1 MEQTYYLIII
11 FALAVEY
18 LLSTVSSI
26 LDMGNIVEEV
36 PADFQDVYDR
46 EKYARSQSYLRDRTR
61 FGIFSSTFSLL
72 LILVVIHTGLFGV
85 LDQFVRVQ
93 TNQPIL
99 AGLLFFGIIFIIQD
113 IISLPFSIYSTFVIE
128 EKFEFN
134 RTTPKTFVID
144 KLKGYALTVILGSA
158 VIVPILFFFE
168 RFGPRGWWIAWGL
181 VTLFMI
187 AVQPLFVH
195 VIAPLFNKF
204 TPLEE
209 GELRTAIEE
218 YSEKVK
224 FPIGRIDVMDGS
236 KRSGHSNAYF
246 SGLGKSRR
254 IALFDTLLEKHT
266 TEEIISVVAHEVGH
280 YKRKHIIKGTALGIL
295 ETGVMLFIFN
305 LIMKD
310 AALFAVFG
318 VSDISV
324 YGGLVFFA
332 MLYAPVS
339 MITSLLTTAVSRK
352 NEFEADT
359 FSLETTK
366 NPQALVNMLKGLA
379 ANNLAHL
386 TPHPLKVFLSYSH
399 PPVISRIAAVTQNNQ

>member
-93 TNQPIL
+93 TIQPIL

-209 GELRTAIEE
+209 GELRLAIEE

-359 FSLETTK
+359 FSLETTE

-399 PPVISRIAAVTQNNQ
+399 PPVISRIAAVTQK

>member
-18 LLSTVSSI
+18 LLSTGSSI

-46 EKYARSQSYLRDRTR
+46 GKYARSQSYLRDRTR

-93 TNQPIL
+93 TIQPIL

-310 AALFAVFG
+310 AALFSVFG

-359 FSLETTK
+359 FSLETTE

-399 PPVISRIAAVTQNNQ
+399 PPVISRIAAVTQK

>member
-11 FALAVEY
+11 FALAVDY

-85 LDQFVRVQ
+85 LDLFVRVQ
-93 TNQPIL
+93 TTQPIL

-134 RTTPKTFVID
+134 RPTPKTFVID

-158 VIVPILFFFE
+158 VIVPILYFFE

-209 GELRTAIEE
+209 GELRLAIEE

-266 TEEIISVVAHEVGH
+266 TEEILSVVAHEVGH
-280 YKRKHIIKGTALGIL
+280 YKQKHIIKGTALGIL

-332 MLYAPVS
+332 MLYAPVN
-339 MITSLLTTAVSRK
+339 MITSLLTTGVSRK
-352 NEFEADT
+352 NEFEADA
-359 FSLETTK
+359 FSLETTE

-399 PPVISRIAAVTQNNQ
+399 PPVKERIAAVAQG

>member
-18 LLSTVSSI
+18 LFSTVSSI

-93 TNQPIL
+93 TIQPIL

-209 GELRTAIEE
+209 GELRLAIEE

-280 YKRKHIIKGTALGIL
+280 YKQKHIIKGTALGIL

-332 MLYAPVS
+332 MLYAPVN

-352 NEFEADT
+352 NEFEADA
-359 FSLETTK
+359 FSLETTE

-399 PPVISRIAAVTQNNQ
+399 PPVISRIAAVTQK

>member
-18 LLSTVSSI
+18 LLSTISSI

-168 RFGPRGWWIAWGL
+168 RFGPRGWWIAWAL

-359 FSLETTK
+359 FSLETTE

-399 PPVISRIAAVTQNNQ
+399 PPVISRIAAVTQK

>member
-93 TNQPIL
+93 TIQPIL

-134 RTTPKTFVID
+134 RTTPKIFVID

-168 RFGPRGWWIAWGL
+168 RFGPRGGWWIAWGL

-209 GELRTAIEE
+209 GELRLAIEE

-359 FSLETTK
+359 FSLETTE

-399 PPVISRIAAVTQNNQ
+399 PPVISRIAAVTQK

>member
-93 TNQPIL
+93 TIQPIL

-310 AALFAVFG
+310 AALFSVFG

-352 NEFEADT
+352 NEFEADI
-359 FSLETTK
+359 FSLQTTE

-399 PPVISRIAAVTQNNQ
+399 PPVISRIAAVTQK

>member
-93 TNQPIL
+93 TIQPIL

-209 GELRTAIEE
+209 GALRLAIEE

-359 FSLETTK
+359 FSLETTE
-366 NPQALVNMLKGLA
+366 NPKALVNMLKGLA

-399 PPVISRIAAVTQNNQ
+399 PPVISRIAAVTQK

>member
-168 RFGPRGWWIAWGL
+168 RFGPRGWWIAWAL

-310 AALFAVFG
+310 AALFSVFG

-352 NEFEADT
+352 NEFEADI
-359 FSLETTK
+359 FSLQTTE

-399 PPVISRIAAVTQNNQ
+399 PPVISRIAAVTQK

>member
-18 LLSTVSSI
+18 LRSTVSSI

-168 RFGPRGWWIAWGL
+168 RFGPRGWWIAWAL

-399 PPVISRIAAVTQNNQ
+399 PPVISRIAAVTQK

>member
-11 FALAVEY
+11 FALMVEY
-18 LLSTVSSI
+18 LFSTISSI
-26 LDMGNIVEEV
+26 LDMRNIIEEV
-36 PADFQDVYDR
+36 PTEFQDVYDS
-46 EKYARSQSYLRDRTR
+46 EKYAKSQSYLRDRTR

-85 LDQFVRVQ
+85 LDHFVRIQ
-93 TNQPIL
+93 TNQPIF
-99 AGLLFFGIIFIIQD
+99 AGLLFFGIIFVIQD
-113 IISLPFSIYSTFVIE
+113 VINLPFSIYSTFVIE

-134 RTTPKTFVID
+134 RTTPKTFVVD
-144 KLKGYALTVILGSA
+144 KLKGYALTIVLGSM
-158 VIVPILFFFE
+158 VIVPILYFFE
-168 RFGPRGWWIAWGL
+168 TFGPSGWWIAWVL
-181 VTLFMI
+181 VTLFII

-195 VIAPLFNKF
+195 VIAPMFNKF

-209 GELRTAIEE
+209 GELRTAIER

-339 MITSLLTTAVSRK
+339 MITSLFTTAISRK

-359 FSLETTK
+359 YSLETTE

-379 ANNLAHL
+379 ADNLAHL

-399 PPVISRIAAVTQNNQ
+399 PPVTARIAAVTQK

>member
-93 TNQPIL
+93 TTQPIL

-168 RFGPRGWWIAWGL
+168 RFGPRGWWIAWAL

-352 NEFEADT
+352 NEFEADI
-359 FSLETTK
+359 FSLQTTE

-399 PPVISRIAAVTQNNQ
+399 PPVISRIAAVTQK

>member
-18 LLSTVSSI
+18 LLSTLSSI

-93 TNQPIL
+93 TTQPIL

-158 VIVPILFFFE
+158 VIVPILYFFE
-168 RFGPRGWWIAWGL
+168 RFGPRG
-181 VTLFMI
+181 
-187 AVQPLFVH
+187 
-195 VIAPLFNKF
+195 
-204 TPLEE
+204 
-209 GELRTAIEE
+209 
-218 YSEKVK
+218 
-224 FPIGRIDVMDGS
+224 
-236 KRSGHSNAYF
+236 
-246 SGLGKSRR
+246 
-254 IALFDTLLEKHT
+254 
-266 TEEIISVVAHEVGH
+266 
-280 YKRKHIIKGTALGIL
+280 
-295 ETGVMLFIFN
+295 
-305 LIMKD
+305 
-310 AALFAVFG
+310 
-318 VSDISV
+318 
-324 YGGLVFFA
+324 
-332 MLYAPVS
+332 
-339 MITSLLTTAVSRK
+339 
-352 NEFEADT
+352 
-359 FSLETTK
+359 
-366 NPQALVNMLKGLA
+366 
-379 ANNLAHL
+379 
-386 TPHPLKVFLSYSH
+386 
-399 PPVISRIAAVTQNNQ
+399 

>member
-93 TNQPIL
+93 TIQPIL

-134 RTTPKTFVID
+134 RTTPKIFVID

-209 GELRTAIEE
+209 GELRLAIEE
-218 YSEKVK
+218 YSKKVK

-266 TEEIISVVAHEVGH
+266 TEEILSVVAHEVGH
-280 YKRKHIIKGTALGIL
+280 YKQKHIIKGTALGIL

-332 MLYAPVS
+332 MLYAPVN

-352 NEFEADT
+352 NEFEADA
-359 FSLETTK
+359 FSLETTE

-399 PPVISRIAAVTQNNQ
+399 PPVKERIAAVAQG

>member
-85 LDQFVRVQ
+85 LDQFVRVL
-93 TNQPIL
+93 TIQPIL

-134 RTTPKTFVID
+134 RTTPKIFVID

-209 GELRTAIEE
+209 GELRLAIEE

-266 TEEIISVVAHEVGH
+266 TEEILSVVAHEVGH
-280 YKRKHIIKGTALGIL
+280 YKQKHIIKGTALGIL

-332 MLYAPVS
+332 MLYAPVN

-352 NEFEADT
+352 NEFEADA
-359 FSLETTK
+359 FSLETTE
-366 NPQALVNMLKGLA
+366 NSQALVNMLKGLA

-399 PPVISRIAAVTQNNQ
+399 PPVISRIAAVTQK

>member
-93 TNQPIL
+93 TIQPIL

-310 AALFAVFG
+310 AALFSVFG

-399 PPVISRIAAVTQNNQ
+399 PPVISRIAAVTQK

>member
-85 LDQFVRVQ
+85 LDQFVRVH
-93 TNQPIL
+93 TIQPIL

-168 RFGPRGWWIAWGL
+168 RFGPRGWWIAWAL

-209 GELRTAIEE
+209 GELRTAIKE

-359 FSLETTK
+359 FSLETTE

-399 PPVISRIAAVTQNNQ
+399 PPVISRIAAVTQK

>member
-168 RFGPRGWWIAWGL
+168 RFGPRGWLIAWGL

-310 AALFAVFG
+310 AELFSVFG

-359 FSLETTK
+359 FSLETTE
-366 NPQALVNMLKGLA
+366 NPKALVNMLKGLA

-399 PPVISRIAAVTQNNQ
+399 PPVISRIAAVTQK

>member
-168 RFGPRGWWIAWGL
+168 RFGPRGWWIAWAL

-280 YKRKHIIKGTALGIL
+280 YKRKHIIKGTALSIL

-399 PPVISRIAAVTQNNQ
+399 PPVISRIAAVTQK

>member
-168 RFGPRGWWIAWGL
+168 RFGPRGWWVAWAL

-218 YSEKVK
+218 YSEKVR

-399 PPVISRIAAVTQNNQ
+399 PPVISRIAAVTQK

>member
-134 RTTPKTFVID
+134 RTTPKIFVID

-359 FSLETTK
+359 FSLETTE
-366 NPQALVNMLKGLA
+366 NPKALVNMLKGLA

-399 PPVISRIAAVTQNNQ
+399 PPVISRIAAVTQK

>member
-11 FALAVEY
+11 LALAVEY

-168 RFGPRGWWIAWGL
+168 RFGPRGWWIAWAL

-399 PPVISRIAAVTQNNQ
+399 PPVISRIAAVTQK

>member
-36 PADFQDVYDR
+36 PTDFQDVYDR

-359 FSLETTK
+359 FSLETTENQK
-366 NPQALVNMLKGLA
+366 ALVNMLKGLA

-399 PPVISRIAAVTQNNQ
+399 PPVISRIAAVTQK

>member
-26 LDMGNIVEEV
+26 LDMSNIVEEV

-85 LDQFVRVQ
+85 LDQFVRVH
-93 TNQPIL
+93 TIQPIL

-359 FSLETTK
+359 FSLETTE

-399 PPVISRIAAVTQNNQ
+399 PPVISRIAAVTQK

>member
-209 GELRTAIEE
+209 GELRLAIEE

-399 PPVISRIAAVTQNNQ
+399 PPVISRIAAVTQK

>member
-1 MEQTYYLIII
+1 
-11 FALAVEY
+11 
-18 LLSTVSSI
+18 
-26 LDMGNIVEEV
+26 
-36 PADFQDVYDR
+36 
-46 EKYARSQSYLRDRTR
+46 
-61 FGIFSSTFSLL
+61 
-72 LILVVIHTGLFGV
+72 
-85 LDQFVRVQ
+85 
-93 TNQPIL
+93 
-99 AGLLFFGIIFIIQD
+99 
-113 IISLPFSIYSTFVIE
+113 
-128 EKFEFN
+128 
-134 RTTPKTFVID
+134 
-144 KLKGYALTVILGSA
+144 
-158 VIVPILFFFE
+158 
-168 RFGPRGWWIAWGL
+168 
-181 VTLFMI
+181 MI

-310 AALFAVFG
+310 AALFSVFG
-318 VSDISV
+318 VSDISI

>member
-93 TNQPIL
+93 TIQPIL

-134 RTTPKTFVID
+134 RTTPKIFVID

-209 GELRTAIEE
+209 GELRLAIEE

-310 AALFAVFG
+310 AALFSVFG

-359 FSLETTK
+359 FSLETTE

-399 PPVISRIAAVTQNNQ
+399 PPVISRIAAVTQK

>member
-168 RFGPRGWWIAWGL
+168 RFGPRGWWIAWAL

-359 FSLETTK
+359 FSLETTR

-399 PPVISRIAAVTQNNQ
+399 PPVISRIAAVTQK

>member
-85 LDQFVRVQ
+85 LDQFVRFQ

-168 RFGPRGWWIAWGL
+168 RFGPRGWWIAWAM
-181 VTLFMI
+181 VTMFMI

-399 PPVISRIAAVTQNNQ
+399 PPVISRIAAVTQK

>member
-93 TNQPIL
+93 TTQPIL

-209 GELRTAIEE
+209 GELRLAIEE

-359 FSLETTK
+359 FSLETTE

-399 PPVISRIAAVTQNNQ
+399 PPVISRIAAVTQK

>member
-168 RFGPRGWWIAWGL
+168 RFGPRGWWIAWAL

-339 MITSLLTTAVSRK
+339 MITSLFTTAVSRK

-399 PPVISRIAAVTQNNQ
+399 PPVISRIAAVTQK

>member
-93 TNQPIL
+93 TTQPIL

-209 GELRTAIEE
+209 GELRLAIEE

-359 FSLETTK
+359 FSLETTE
-366 NPQALVNMLKGLA
+366 NPKALVNMLKGLA

-399 PPVISRIAAVTQNNQ
+399 PPVISRIAAVTQK

>member
-11 FALAVEY
+11 FALMVEY
-18 LLSTVSSI
+18 LFSTISSI
-26 LDMGNIVEEV
+26 LDMRNIIEEV
-36 PADFQDVYDR
+36 PTEFQDVYDS
-46 EKYARSQSYLRDRTR
+46 EKYAKSQSYLRDRTR

-85 LDQFVRVQ
+85 LDHFVRIQ
-93 TNQPIL
+93 TNQPIF
-99 AGLLFFGIIFIIQD
+99 AGLLFFGIIFVIQD
-113 IISLPFSIYSTFVIE
+113 VINLPFSIYSTFVIE

-134 RTTPKTFVID
+134 RTTPKTFVMD
-144 KLKGYALTVILGSA
+144 KLKGYALTIVLGSM
-158 VIVPILFFFE
+158 VIVPILYFFE
-168 RFGPRGWWIAWGL
+168 TFGPSGWWIAWVL
-181 VTLFMI
+181 VTLFII

-195 VIAPLFNKF
+195 VIAPMFNKF

-209 GELRTAIEE
+209 GELRTAIER

-339 MITSLLTTAVSRK
+339 MITSLFTTAISRK

-359 FSLETTK
+359 YSLETTE

-379 ANNLAHL
+379 ADNLAHL

-399 PPVISRIAAVTQNNQ
+399 PPVTARIAAVTQK

>member
-168 RFGPRGWWIAWGL
+168 RFGPRGWWIAWAL

-266 TEEIISVVAHEVGH
+266 TEEIISVVVHEVGH

-399 PPVISRIAAVTQNNQ
+399 PPVISRIAAVTQK

>member
-209 GELRTAIEE
+209 GELRLAIEE

-310 AALFAVFG
+310 AALFAVFD

-352 NEFEADT
+352 NEFEADI
-359 FSLETTK
+359 FSLQTTE

-399 PPVISRIAAVTQNNQ
+399 PPVISRIAAVTQK

>member
-399 PPVISRIAAVTQNNQ
+399 PPVISRIAAVTQK